1 MDMAKSSSKNLNPPS
16 APYPTVAQSD
26 YIQNGLVLPK
36 DAKHLELLLRDVHQK
51 GFFDIELC
59 YQLRQREGLKD
70 VEQRISKQLDLQQ
83 RGVERMR
90 GEGKSGRN
98 GFVRIVEECLSV

>member
-1 MDMAKSSSKNLNPPS
+1 MDMAKPSSKNLNPPS
-16 APYPTVAQSD
+16 APYPTAAQSD

-36 DAKHLELLLRDVHQK
+36 DAKHLEILLRDVHQK

-83 RGVERMR
+83 RGGNERR
-90 GEGKSGRN
+90 RKSVLGGN
-98 GFVRIVEECLSV
+98 GFVRMVEECLSA

>member
-36 DAKHLELLLRDVHQK
+36 DAKHLEILLRDVHQK

-70 VEQRISKQLDLQQ
+70 VEQRISNQLDLQK
-83 RGVERMR
+83 RGGNERR
-90 GEGKSGRN
+90 RKSVHGGN
-98 GFVRIVEECLSV
+98 GFVRMVEECLSV

>member
-1 MDMAKSSSKNLNPPS
+1 MDMAKPPSKNLNPPS
-16 APYPTVAQSD
+16 APYPTAAQSD

-36 DAKHLELLLRDVHQK
+36 DAKHLEILLRDVHQK

-70 VEQRISKQLDLQQ
+70 VELRISNQLDLQQ
-83 RGVERMR
+83 RGKEEKRR
-90 GEGKSGRN
+90 KSVLGGN
-98 GFVRIVEECLSV
+98 GFVRMVEECLSV

>member
-1 MDMAKSSSKNLNPPS
+1 MDMAKTSSKNLNPPS
-16 APYPTVAQSD
+16 APYPTAAQSD

-36 DAKHLELLLRDVHQK
+36 DAKHLEILLRDVHQK

-70 VEQRISKQLDLQQ
+70 VELRISNQLDLQQ
-83 RGVERMR
+83 RGKKEKKKKERSR
-90 GEGKSGRN
+90 RERICAN
-98 GFVRIVEECLSV
+98 G

>member
-1 MDMAKSSSKNLNPPS
+1 MDMAKPSSKNLNPPS
-16 APYPTVAQSD
+16 APYPTAAQSD

-36 DAKHLELLLRDVHQK
+36 DAKHLEILLRDVHQK

-70 VEQRISKQLDLQQ
+70 VELRISNQLDLQQ
-83 RGVERMR
+83 RGGNERR
-90 GEGKSGRN
+90 RKSVLGGN
-98 GFVRIVEECLSV
+98 GFVRMVEECLSV

>member
-16 APYPTVAQSD
+16 APYPTAAQSD
-26 YIQNGLVLPK
+26 YIQNGLLLPK
-36 DAKHLELLLRDVHQK
+36 DAKHLEILLRDVQQK

-70 VEQRISKQLDLQQ
+70 VEQRISNQLDLHQ

-90 GEGKSGRN
+90 GEGKSGGN